1 MKRKIIMAS
10 VLVLGAFITF
20 ILLYLHF
27 SAGWM
32 YSCAITFGTFSY
44 HLWMRLAVGYIMD
57 GIMHNRA
64 DLTKS
69 WYQPR
74 KWEKPLYRLLRVK
87 QWKQHIPTFAPE
99 SFSPEQHSWAEI
111 AQAMCQS
118 EIVHEIIML
127 LSFVP
132 LLGAVPFGAFGVFL
146 LTSVGA
152 ALTDSVFVILQRY
165 NRPRI
170 MRLMNR

>member
-10 VLVLGAFITF
+10 VLMLGAFVTF

-27 SAGWM
+27 SANWM
-32 YSCAITFGTFSY
+32 YSCAVTFGTFSY
-44 HLWMRLAVGYIMD
+44 HFWMRLAVGYIID

-64 DLTKS
+64 DLTRS

-87 QWKQHIPTFAPE
+87 QWKQHIPTFSPD

-132 LLGAVPFGAFGVFL
+132 LLGAVPFGAFVVFL

-152 ALTDSVFVILQRY
+152 ALMDAVFVILQRY